1 MGKVY
6 HYCDLNA
13 LLSII
18 NNKKLWIS
26 SAGNLNDYTE
36 INYAKNYFLDA
47 LDSKRN
53 PSNNYVI
60 DEFLLCFQN
69 SFPHPYICS
78 FSKNKDLLSQW
89 RAYASDGCGVSIG
102 FNTEAFGFSDVAP
115 VLGMSDIHSIGIN
128 EVFYDDVKVIREF
141 ADRMSN
147 VVVASSFLDDSH
159 RWMTYNHITTEVR
172 TKCLFTK
179 NKFFE
184 EEQEV
189 RIVHLPFVTGNERG
203 EFNFLH
209 SISRPKQRVT
219 GNRITSYFEYDF
231 SSKENLLFE
240 VVLGPKCE
248 INNYEIEMLLASNG
262 YLKIPVS
269 RSGASYR

>member
-1 MGKVY
+1 MSTVY

-18 NNKKLWIS
+18 SNKKLWIS

-36 INYAKNYFLDA
+36 INYVRNFFLDS
-47 LDSKRN
+47 LHSKRN
-53 PSNNYVI
+53 ASNNYVVDDFI
-60 DEFLLCFQN
+60 NCFKN
-69 SFPHPYICS
+69 SFPQPYICS

-89 RAYASDGCGVSIG
+89 RAYAGDGCGVSIG
-102 FNTEAFGFSDVAP
+102 FNTEAFGFSDIAP
-115 VLGMSDIHSIGIN
+115 ILGLSDIHSIGIN
-128 EVFYDDVKVIREF
+128 EVSYEDVDVIREF
-141 ADRMSN
+141 ADRMSDA
-147 VVVASSFLDDSH
+147 VIALSTLDDPH
-159 RWMTYNHITTEVR
+159 RWMANNNLTSEIR

-189 RIVHLPFVTGNERG
+189 RIVHLPFVTGNEQG
-203 EFNFLH
+203 GFNFVH
-209 SISRPKQRVT
+209 SISKPRQRVA

-231 SSKENLLFE
+231 SEKNNPIFD

-262 YLKIPVS
+262 YLKIPVY

>member
-1 MGKVY
+1 MSIVY

-36 INYAKNYFLDA
+36 INYVRNFFLDA
-47 LDSKRN
+47 LNSKRN
-53 PSNNYVI
+53 SSNDDFIN
-60 DEFLLCFQN
+60 EFLICFQN
-69 SFPHPYICS
+69 TFPHPYICS

-89 RAYASDGCGVSIG
+89 RAYAGDGCGVSIG
-102 FNTEAFGFSDVAP
+102 FNTEAFGFSDEAP
-115 VLGMSDIHSIGIN
+115 IFGMSDVHTIGIN
-128 EVFYDDVKVIREF
+128 EVFYDDVEVIREF
-141 ADRMSN
+141 ADHMSED
-147 VVVASSFLDDSH
+147 VIALSIHDEPD
-159 RWMTYNHITTEVR
+159 RWSVYNKITNKVR

-189 RIVHLPFVTGNERG
+189 RIVHLPFITGNDQG

-209 SISRPKQRVT
+209 SISNPKQRVT
-219 GNRITSYFEYDF
+219 GSKITSYFEYDF
-231 SSKENLLFE
+231 SSKENLISD

-248 INNYEIEMLLASNG
+248 INSYEIEMLLASNG
-262 YLKIPVS
+262 YLKIPIS

>member
-1 MGKVY
+1 MSVIY

-18 NNKKLWIS
+18 NNKKLWVS

-36 INYAKNYFLDA
+36 INYVRNIFVDSLN
-47 LDSKRN
+47 SKRN
-53 PSNNYVI
+53 PSSDNVI
-60 DEFLLCFQN
+60 NEFITCFQGT
-69 SFPHPYICS
+69 FPHPYICS

-89 RAYASDGCGVSIG
+89 RAYAGDGCGVSIG
-102 FNTEAFGFSDVAP
+102 FNTEAFGFSDTAP
-115 VLGMSDIHSIGIN
+115 ILSMSNVHSIGIN
-128 EVFYDDVKVIREF
+128 EVFYDDVEVICEF
-141 ADRMSN
+141 ADRMSEAVTALSIHN
-147 VVVASSFLDDSH
+147 ESDRWLGYNQIAS
-159 RWMTYNHITTEVR
+159 EVR

-189 RIVHLPFVTGNERG
+189 RIVHLPFVTGNDRG
-203 EFNFLH
+203 EFNVLH
-209 SISRPKQRVT
+209 SISDLKQRVT
-219 GNRITSYFEYDF
+219 GNKITSYFEYDF
-231 SSKENLLFE
+231 SSKDNLIFD

-248 INNYEIEMLLASNG
+248 INEYEIEMLLASNG
-262 YLKIPVS
+262 YLNIPVS